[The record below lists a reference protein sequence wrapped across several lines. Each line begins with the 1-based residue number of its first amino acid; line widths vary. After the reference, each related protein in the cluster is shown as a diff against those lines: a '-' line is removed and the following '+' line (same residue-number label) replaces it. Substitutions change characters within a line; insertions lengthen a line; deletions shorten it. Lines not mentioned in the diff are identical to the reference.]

1 MADESWRIPML
12 VQELAAKV
20 QQPPSR
26 YVQPEQ
32 YHPVSLDVG
41 AETPEPIPVIDLSR
55 LSAAADAAGESGK
68 LRLALQSWGLF
79 LVSEHLSSYSCP
91 SCMLVLLFF
100 IKNLLLCDM

>member
-1 MADESWRIPML
+1 ML

-32 YHPVSLDVG
+32 YHPVSVDVG

-55 LSAAADAAGESGK
+55 LSAADADDESGK

-79 LVSEHLSSYSCP
+79 LVSEHLSSCSCP

-100 IKNLLLCDM
+100 IKYLLLCDM

>member
-1 MADESWRIPML
+1 ML

-20 QQPPSR
+20 QQPPSM

-32 YHPVSLDVG
+32 YHPVSVDVG

-55 LSAAADAAGESGK
+55 LSAADADDESGK
-68 LRLALQSWGLF
+68 LRQALQSWGLF
-79 LVSEHLSSYSCP
+79 LVSEHLSSCSCP

-100 IKNLLLCDM
+100 IKYLLLCEM